1 MRRPIAVLATAAASA
16 LLAAAPAHA
25 VSQWPQFRGNS
36 QGTGQSTA
44 TGPTRAAAVPGFP
57 FRAAG
62 TVSSPVVA
70 NNGTVVFGAG
80 AYLTAVSPS
89 GRQLWR
95 YYGGENVNFTT
106 APAVSSG
113 GTVYAIA
120 TTGTLP
126 ETPGAL
132 SESNLI
138 ALAPQGRLKWT
149 EEVGDNVS
157 VPDPT
162 GVTLGPDV
170 TIYTAGP
177 LTSNTSSWS
186 LQAYNGVGDLQWTA
200 QFPGEITAPVIDPN
214 SGNIYVAGQVVSS
227 AGIAAS
233 GEPMTDS
240 ETLDVPSGVAA
251 VQPGGAVVWAS
262 PVGGALGPTVGPDG
276 TVYAAGEGIASFTSS
291 GMLLGNTAF
300 GEEGAAGPTTLTATG
315 TILIPTGGGVAQVT
329 SPTGGG
335 TQIDV
340 PGATQTGSTPVNDA
354 AGNVFFGAG
363 DVFAAASSSGRI
375 LWTART
381 TAALQSP
388 AMAADGTVYVPDGR
402 VLRAYGPGS

>member
-44 TGPTRAAAVPGFP
+44 TGPTRAAAVRGFP
-57 FRAAG
+57 FKAAG
-62 TVSSPVVA
+62 TVASPVVS
-70 NNGTVVFGAG
+70 NNGTVVFGGG
-80 AYLTAVSPS
+80 AYLYAVSPS

-95 YYGGENVNFTT
+95 YYGGQSTT
-106 APAVSSG
+106 FGMAPAVTGG
-113 GTVYAIA
+113 GTVYAVSSQAI
-120 TTGTLP
+120 
-126 ETPGAL
+126 PGAVF
-132 SESNLI
+132 SETNLI
-138 ALAPQGRLKWT
+138 ALTPQGQLKWS
-149 EEVGDNVS
+149 EEVGFS
-157 VPDPT
+157 TSPPT
-162 GVTLGPDV
+162 PVNVTLGPDG
-170 TIYTAGP
+170 TIYTTGP
-177 LTSNTSSWS
+177 DNPDTGGWR
-186 LQAYNGVGDLQWTA
+186 LQAFNSAGDQQWST
-200 QFPGEITAPVIDPN
+200 QFPGVTSPPVVDPN
-214 SGNIYVAGQVVSS
+214 SGNIYVAGSVTPGSP
-227 AGIAAS
+227 S
-233 GEPMTDS
+233 GFSGPG
-240 ETLDVPSGVAA
+240 SGVAA
-251 VQPGGAVVWAS
+251 VQPGGAILWTSQA
-262 PVGGALGPTVGPDG
+262 GGSFSPTVGPDG